1 MMISD
6 IDAGEM
12 ENGSMNSFRD
22 HIPEMKKCSE
32 QPPSEETRET
42 NTCSSSP
49 SSSAATTSNSTSTPT
64 EGPIDEGDAKGF
76 DQKSYHTRLP
86 SEPFRNSNGDADAK
100 LLFETFTPRDSPFY
114 NVSKGIKL
122 AVVFNHSEFKQNR
135 MPERKGTEKD
145 VQAISQTFAQLNFDP
160 EVLDN
165 PTYTEILGKL
175 ESIQKMKNLSCLALF
190 ILSHG
195 EENGLLHSYE
205 GTYTLNKHI
214 IPELLP
220 ENCPSLAGKPKLIF
234 IQACQGE
241 NVDDG
246 VNLVHRITETDGLPY
261 SIPYCIPNYSD
272 FLIFSAAYNGYFSFR
287 SPANGSWFIQA
298 LCDQIKDSKPDEDL
312 NSILTKVSFYVAIH
326 KTSNVPNAPILDQK
340 KQVPLKQDTLL
351 RKIYLKSRPNNNHT
365 GQNHRS
371 TNNVTTVQN
380 GNDEIFTAQTDDLGS
395 KKQRNNCNC
404 M

>member
-1 MMISD
+1 
-6 IDAGEM
+6 
-12 ENGSMNSFRD
+12 
-22 HIPEMKKCSE
+22 MKIE
-32 QPPSEETRET
+32 DE
-42 NTCSSSP
+42 
-49 SSSAATTSNSTSTPT
+49 
-64 EGPIDEGDAKGF
+64 IDEGDAKGF
-76 DQKSYHTRLP
+76 DQKSYHSRLP
-86 SEPFRNSNGDADAK
+86 SEPFRNITTNNGDAK
-100 LLFETFTPRDSPFY
+100 LQFETFTQRDSPFY
-114 NVSKGIKL
+114 NVSKGTKL
-122 AVVFNHSEFKQNR
+122 ALIFNHSEFKQNR

-160 EVLDN
+160 EVVDN
-165 PTYTEILGKL
+165 PTHTQILGKL
-175 ESIQKMKNLSCLALF
+175 ESIQKLKNLSCLALF

-195 EENGLLHSYE
+195 EENGVLHSYD
-205 GTYTLNKHI
+205 GTYTLHKHI
-214 IPELLP
+214 VPELLP

-241 NVDDG
+241 KVDEG
-246 VNLVHRITETDGLPY
+246 VNLVHRVTETDGSSY

-272 FLIFSAAYNGYFSFR
+272 FLIFSAAYDGYFSFR

-298 LCDQIKDSKPDEDL
+298 LCDQIKDSKPEEDL

-351 RKIYLKSRPNNNHT
+351 RKIYLKS
-365 GQNHRS
+365 QNPDLAQEKRS
-371 TNNVTTVQN
+371 TNNVTNNTN

-395 KKQRNNCNC
+395 KKQRNFDRCNC